1 MEERLKLNRIKD
13 VLDSRGISQTWL
25 AKQLDMDFSSINAY
39 CSQRLQ
45 PSIKTLI
52 KIGEV
57 LNLDFK
63 ELITDKEDIM
73 AALGA
78 GAVSISTTNQSVWFM

>member
-1 MEERLKLNRIKD
+1 MHEIYIKTSIMQNLNRIKD
-13 VLDSRGISQTWL
+13 VHDSRGISQTWL

-63 ELITDKEDIM
+63 ELITDKDDRNIQNNE
-73 AALGA
+73 
-78 GAVSISTTNQSVWFM
+78 

>member
-1 MEERLKLNRIKD
+1 MKIILNNEEKEILTNILLEELNRIKD

-63 ELITDKEDIM
+63 ELITDKDDRNIQNNE
-73 AALGA
+73 
-78 GAVSISTTNQSVWFM
+78 

>member
-1 MEERLKLNRIKD
+1 MEDRLKLNRIKD

-57 LNLDFK
+57 QNLDFK
-63 ELITDKEDIM
+63 ELITDKDDRNIQNNE
-73 AALGA
+73 
-78 GAVSISTTNQSVWFM
+78 

>member
-1 MEERLKLNRIKD
+1 MEDRLKLNRIKD

-25 AKQLDMDFSSINAY
+25 AKQLDMDFSSINAS

-63 ELITDKEDIM
+63 ELITDKDDRNIQNNE
-73 AALGA
+73 
-78 GAVSISTTNQSVWFM
+78 

>member
-1 MEERLKLNRIKD
+1 MEDRLKLNRIKD

-45 PSIKTLI
+45 PSIKTL
-52 KIGEV
+52 KKLEK
-57 LNLDFK
+57 F
-63 ELITDKEDIM
+63 
-73 AALGA
+73 
-78 GAVSISTTNQSVWFM
+78 

>member
-1 MEERLKLNRIKD
+1 MEDRLKLNRIKD

-63 ELITDKEDIM
+63 LITDKDDRNIQNNE
-73 AALGA
+73 
-78 GAVSISTTNQSVWFM
+78 